1 MVQRPVGT
9 RWERLDE
16 ILREIE
22 RRFGPWALY
31 RLSQARP
38 KLGKPVIPTGSLTLD
53 LASGVGGIPRGRITE
68 LAGPL
73 SSGKRTLAAH
83 ILANAQ
89 AEHGFAAYIDA
100 AHAFDAERLVRCGVD
115 LPDLLLAIPE
125 SMDEAL
131 IMIDLLVRSG
141 GLDVVIL
148 DALPGAA
155 YPQATASRTPLP
167 LLLAQGLRRINA
179 GLRNAPTAVVLVS
192 EEQTSQRTDS
202 RALRHATSLRIALR
216 SAVPLRHPS
225 GVVTALRVRAEI
237 VKNKLAP
244 VASPVSFE
252 VDERVG
258 IRRNAEIVDLALAAG
273 LIESHP
279 LGLIAG
285 AIPLGRTRALAVARL
300 TDDPALA
307 GALEEQV
314 RAHWLS

>member
-1 MVQRPVGT
+1 MTQRPVST
-9 RWERLDE
+9 RRERLDE

-38 KLGKPVIPTGSLTLD
+38 KLGKPTIPTGSLTLD

-131 IMIDLLVRSG
+131 IIIDLLVRSG
-141 GLDVVIL
+141 GLDAVIL

-155 YPQATASRTPLP
+155 YPQPTASRTPLP
-167 LLLAQGLRRINA
+167 VLLAQGLRRINA

-192 EEQTSQRTDS
+192 EQTPQRTDS
-202 RALRHATSLRIALR
+202 RALRHAATLRIALR
-216 SAVPLRHPS
+216 PAVPLRHPS
-225 GVVTALRVRAEI
+225 GMVTALRVRAEI

-244 VASPVSFE
+244 VAAPISFE
-252 VDERVG
+252 IDERVG
-258 IRRNAEIVDLALAAG
+258 ICRNAEIVDLALAAG
-273 LIESHP
+273 LIESHR

-285 AIPLGRTRALAVARL
+285 DIPLGRTRALAVARL
-300 TDDPALA
+300 ADDPALA